1 MIYFKKI
8 LLFIIILLYKC
19 KSYAVFPF
27 KSFNKCLE
35 NENINLNS
43 NIKYI
48 SEVFIKNCLTN
59 NIYTEMDIGEPKQ
72 TVNILFSMKG
82 SSFYLFE
89 EFCPKEIST
98 FYDINKSITFKNSTI
113 CIKYFNNIY
122 SICDIKEKITF
133 YNNINLLSNI
143 TLNEANIAFGKGLP
157 DYIKNNDT
165 NNICGYIGFS
175 LMNRDIS
182 NLLNRF
188 FLLLKFFKII
198 DEYTWTF
205 HFFDKNNKND
215 LFYKINNKN
224 NIHEGFFITGIL
236 PHEYANDI
244 FNRTNYKS
252 TLNENRGYSYR
263 WDLKFF
269 EIYFYDYNNNKIN
282 INNNFQGE
290 LDIETNYIISTK
302 EYFNLIKDKFF
313 NDYLNTKI
321 CINETVEVGKN
332 FYSITNNYYEVIS
345 CDINYFNI
353 NEMKKFPSLYFFHL
367 KYNYTFILNYKEL
380 FQNIYNRTFFLITTS
395 KNTENFWTFGKLF
408 MKKYQFIFDSDKKT
422 INFYTNKK
430 FDYFNYS
437 NKTSKIKYFI
447 FILVTIIFSILIG
460 IYIGKRKYKIKTNIV
475 SELKDDF
482 NYKSTID
489 VNNNKEK
496 ANQNIEMK
504 SKLVY

>member
-1 MIYFKKI
+1 MIYYKK
-8 LLFIIILLYKC
+8 LLLLIIILLYKC
-19 KSYAVFPF
+19 EPYAVFPF
-27 KSFNKCLE
+27 KSFNECFSKE
-35 NENINLNS
+35 KIVLNT

-48 SEVFIKNCLTN
+48 SNLFIKNCLTN
-59 NIYTEMDIGEPKQ
+59 IIYTEMDIGEPKQ

-89 EFCPKEIST
+89 EFCPNEIST

-113 CIKYFNNIY
+113 CTKYFNNIY

-198 DEYTWTF
+198 DDYTWTF

-215 LFYKINNKN
+215 LFHKINNKN
-224 NIHEGFFITGIL
+224 NKHEGFFITGIL

-244 FNRTNYKS
+244 FNKTYYKS
-252 TLNENRGYSYR
+252 TLNENRGYIYK

-269 EIYFYDYNNNKIN
+269 DIYFYDNNNNKIK

-313 NDYLNTKI
+313 NIYLNSKI
-321 CINETVEVGKN
+321 CTNETVEVGKN
-332 FYSITNNYYEVIS
+332 LYSMTNNYYEIIS
-345 CDINYFNI
+345 CDSYYFDK

-367 KYNYTFILNYKEL
+367 KYNYTFILNFKEL
-380 FQNIYNRTFFLITTS
+380 FQNIYNRTFFLIITA
-395 KNTENFWTFGKLF
+395 KNTDNFWTFGKLF
-408 MKKYQFIFDSDKKT
+408 MQKYQFIFDSDKKT
-422 INFYTNKK
+422 ISFYTKK
-430 FDYFNYS
+430 KYAYFDYS
-437 NKTSKIKYFI
+437 NKSSKIKYFI
-447 FILVTIIFSILIG
+447 FFLIIIVFSILIG
-460 IYIGKRKYKIKTNIV
+460 IYIGKRKYKLKKNIV
-475 SELKDDF
+475 SELSDNFD
-482 NYKSTID
+482 YKSTVDI
-489 VNNNKEK
+489 NNNKENV
-496 ANQNIEMK
+496 NQNIEMK
-504 SKLVY
+504 IRLAY